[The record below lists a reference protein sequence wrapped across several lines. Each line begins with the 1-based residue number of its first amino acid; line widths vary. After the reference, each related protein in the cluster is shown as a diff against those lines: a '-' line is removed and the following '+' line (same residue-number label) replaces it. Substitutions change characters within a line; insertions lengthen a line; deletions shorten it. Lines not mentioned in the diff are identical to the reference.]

1 MIAVDAAVSM
11 QFFGWIFS
19 LGNDVKVTGPDDVV
33 DKVRESVKGFLE
45 NYV

>member
-1 MIAVDAAVSM
+1 MIAVDAAVST

-19 LGNDVKVTGPDDVV
+19 FGYDVKVTGPDDVV
-33 DKVRESVKGFLE
+33 KKVKESAKGFLE